1 MRKFTTVFLGSIDN
15 EMTEIEALARNL
27 GLEVVYAFD
36 EKGNRIRPG
45 AKAVNAAEYD
55 HEDVVWIEQFV
66 RPERALDID
75 HHGASPFTNFPPEK
89 FWEASSLGQFCNLF
103 GIEPTPDLLAV
114 AAADHCMAAAAQGRC
129 PGVDLGPDTPQRE
142 ALLRRARRNFAPKM
156 SEEEFL
162 KACAVAAQTLRDN
175 QTYGEGADL
184 RHLHIDGPIASTG
197 EQYPSQAQF
206 LPVVASL
213 EGIPYI
219 VHIRRGDGWLA
230 LRMGGFDGGNEEH
243 RQVIQAFLNN
253 PSKLGCLPCD
263 APSPN
268 NAYGSPERGIGG
280 GTLSEQDPRI

>member
-1 MRKFTTVFLGSIDN
+1 MSKFTTVFLGSPDT
-15 EMTEIEALARNL
+15 EMVETETLARHL
-27 GLEVVYAFD
+27 GLDVVYATD
-36 EKGNRIRPG
+36 EKGGRIRPG
-45 AKAVNAAEYD
+45 AKAANAAEHD
-55 HEDVVWIEQFV
+55 REDVVWVEQFV

-75 HHGASPFTNFPPEK
+75 HHGASPFASFPPEK

-142 ALLRRARRNFAPKM
+142 ALLLRARRNFAPTM

-184 RHLHIDGPIASTG
+184 RHLPIDGPIASTG

-213 EGIPYI
+213 EGIPYV
-219 VHIRRGDGWLA
+219 VHIRRGDGKIA

-243 RQVIQAFLNN
+243 RQVIQAFLDD

-268 NAYGSPERGIGG
+268 NTYGSPERGFAG
-280 GTLSEQDPRI
+280 GTLIEQG